1 MNFLYNPWFIG
12 IGGGIV
18 SSLIVFFVTR
28 AISNRKGN
36 KEYLQRIKTAN
47 NEILYSVRPLV
58 IDKRIP
64 TSEIISAIRSSVS
77 RRYGVRIEDL
87 ITDQSLYNDLV
98 SEIMTNAFLSSEQK
112 NEFCD
117 LLKPTKAN
125 NPGVV
130 EYIEKFSIQ
139 EKNYAV
145 SRYVSMLLAI
155 ISFAMVLVA
164 TWFSTRVDTRTFN
177 KVEDNVILVALSTIT
192 PILTMI
198 AMMFYIGKS
207 DKSDQK

>member
-1 MNFLYNPWFIG
+1 M
-12 IGGGIV
+12 
-18 SSLIVFFVTR
+18 
-28 AISNRKGN
+28 
-36 KEYLQRIKTAN
+36 
-47 NEILYSVRPLV
+47 
-58 IDKRIP
+58 
-64 TSEIISAIRSSVS
+64 
-77 RRYGVRIEDL
+77 
-87 ITDQSLYNDLV
+87 
-98 SEIMTNAFLSSEQK
+98 
-112 NEFCD
+112 
-117 LLKPTKAN
+117 KPTKAN
-125 NPGVV
+125 NPEVV

-198 AMMFYIGKS
+198 AMMFYRGKS

>member
-1 MNFLYNPWFIG
+1 M
-12 IGGGIV
+12 
-18 SSLIVFFVTR
+18 TR

-36 KEYLQRIKTAN
+36 NEYLQRIKTAN

-112 NEFCD
+112 M
-117 LLKPTKAN
+117 
-125 NPGVV
+125 
-130 EYIEKFSIQ
+130 S
-139 EKNYAV
+139 
-145 SRYVSMLLAI
+145 S
-155 ISFAMVLVA
+155 
-164 TWFSTRVDTRTFN
+164 
-177 KVEDNVILVALSTIT
+177 VIC
-192 PILTMI
+192 
-198 AMMFYIGKS
+198 
-207 DKSDQK
+207 

>member
-1 MNFLYNPWFIG
+1 M
-12 IGGGIV
+12 
-18 SSLIVFFVTR
+18 TR

-125 NPGVV
+125 NPEVV

-145 SRYVSMLLAI
+145 SRYVNMLLAI

-198 AMMFYIGKS
+198 AMMFYRGKS